1 MLSFDT
7 VLWDVIESVDTG
19 LTNETFVK
27 FTKGETAITADGRAF
42 AVTDPNFV
50 ALHRREHYMLALP
63 GRNIAQLDFGNKPVL
78 CGDIDMDRDVDILD
92 LTYLCDGWLCH
103 NLNMDIAPLIR
114 DDFVDMLDFAKFAD
128 AWHSQKGAANWNKL
142 CDTTPPGGNDFVGIE
157 DLEILADEW
166 LWESS
171 GYNRDVDIAGNDN
184 YVNFIDFDCLAGNWG
199 VAENII
205 KYDEDFETGSFSRLP
220 WVQSGSGPWTIV
232 SNEKFQGIYSAKS
245 GDVTRYY
252 ESILSVTVTCGQG
265 NVRFMLKIIG
275 DGQFTF
281 WVDDDIPYDHDGYYD
296 GALDWSLV
304 AIPVTAGT
312 HTFKWSYIPNAYGE
326 VHAWIDAI
334 RFPPE

>member
-1 MLSFDT
+1 
-7 VLWDVIESVDTG
+7 VIESVDTG
-19 LTNETFVK
+19 LTNETYAK
-27 FTKGETAITADGRAF
+27 FIKGETAITADGRAF
-42 AVTDPNFV
+42 AVTDQNFV
-50 ALHRREHYMLALP
+50 VLHRREHYMLALP
-63 GRNIAQLDFGNKPVL
+63 GRNIGQLDFGNKPVL
-78 CGDIDMDRDVDILD
+78 CGDIDLDRDVDIFD

-103 NLNMDIAPLIR
+103 NLSMDIAPLIR

-142 CDTTPPGGNDFVGIE
+142 CDTTPPGGNDFVAVE

-166 LWESS
+166 LWEGS
-171 GYNRDVDIAGNDN
+171 GYNRDVDIAANDN

-205 KYDEDFETGSFSRLP
+205 KYDEDFETGSFSHLP
-220 WVQSGSGPWTIV
+220 WVHSGNGPWTIV

-245 GDVTRYY
+245 GDVTRYD
-252 ESILSVTVTCGQG
+252 ESILSVTVTCGEG
-265 NVRFMLKIIG
+265 NVRFMLKNIG

-281 WVDDDIPYDHDGYYD
+281 WVDDDLPYDHDGYYD
-296 GALDWSLV
+296 GTLDWSLV

-312 HTFKWSYIPNAYGE
+312 HTFKWSYTPNTYGE